1 MRLFCLTIVIKKEL
15 NRNMD
20 SLKTI
25 FLVRHAKSDW
35 AAEFRLDHE
44 RPISERGRKN
54 AKFLR
59 EFLKERNLKIDIAY
73 VSDAKRT
80 IETLEIV
87 NKKEELFRNVK
98 VTHLLYEANL
108 GIFYNLITSTE
119 DNYNSILFLGHN
131 PELEELANQLI
142 LRQNAYKDFSFFQ
155 KFSTSSI
162 IGLSFPISSWK
173 DISTVSG
180 KLILFWTPVK
190 S

>member
-1 MRLFCLTIVIKKEL
+1 M
-15 NRNMD
+15 
-20 SLKTI
+20 
-25 FLVRHAKSDW
+25 
-35 AAEFRLDHE
+35 
-44 RPISERGRKN
+44 
-54 AKFLR
+54 
-59 EFLKERNLKIDIAY
+59 
-73 VSDAKRT
+73 
-80 IETLEIV
+80 
-87 NKKEELFRNVK
+87 
-98 VTHLLYEANL
+98 YEANL

>member
-1 MRLFCLTIVIKKEL
+1 MTIVSKKEL

-25 FLVRHAKSDW
+25 YLVRHAKSDW
-35 AAEFRLDHE
+35 TAEFRFDHE

-54 AKFLR
+54 AKSLR
-59 EFLKERNLKIDIAY
+59 NFLKERNVNIDLAY

-80 IETLEIV
+80 METLEIL
-87 NKKEELFRNVK
+87 NKKEDLFRNVQ

-108 GIFYNLITSTE
+108 GIFYNLITTTE
-119 DNYNSILFLGHN
+119 DKYNSILFLGHN

-155 KFSTSSI
+155 KFSTSALV
-162 IGLSFPISSWK
+162 GLSFPISSWK

-180 KLILFWTPVK
+180 KLILFWTPIK
-190 S
+190 